1 MELINKILKN
11 IAKLYEDRR
20 RMIVYYAVFPS
31 SKKKLTWRQYK
42 VVVYSLLFMLLLPT
56 CKTLYRFVS
65 SSLPKDV
72 KYFHIEPITCNRPE
86 IESYTLSQK
95 VYSKLKNRLGTIF
108 QQKKK
113 GADIAFK
120 VEITDYKLDT
130 KTKEV
135 SAKISITYTNYEG
148 KEEKFDIVKHKK
160 LLDNQKTVQDY
171 ILQEMAEEII
181 DDIWDKTVAKW

>member
-1 MELINKILKN
+1 MLLHNYVL
-11 IAKLYEDRR
+11 
-20 RMIVYYAVFPS
+20 PS
-31 SKKKLTWRQYK
+31 SKKRMIWNRYRIIGC
-42 VVVYSLLFMLLLPT
+42 SLILMLFFPT
-56 CKTLYRFVS
+56 CKTLYKFVN
-65 SSLPKDV
+65 SSLPKYV

-86 IESYTLSQK
+86 IESHTLSQQ
-95 VYSKLKNRLGTIF
+95 VYRKLKNRLETIF
-108 QQKKK
+108 QQKEE
-113 GADIAFK
+113 GADITFK
-120 VEITDYKLDT
+120 GEIIDYKLDT

-148 KEEKFDIVKHKK
+148 KEEKFDIVKNKK